1 MSKHHICHFPC
12 ETLQES
18 HLSMNTFTF
27 MEWFSS
33 ENLTRSL
40 KTERTSLFRL
50 VIPMCPHRNLSKV
63 MWRQKS
69 LLVLV

>member
-1 MSKHHICHFPC
+1 MSKQHICHFPC

-40 KTERTSLFRL
+40 QTQRS
-50 VIPMCPHRNLSKV
+50 
-63 MWRQKS
+63 
-69 LLVLV
+69 